1 MPTAKEIEQAHKTL
15 FDAGIAIRREVAGS
29 DYVDASLKRFSSDF
43 SKPLQSSLTEIGWG
57 WIWSRPGLTRKQ
69 RSLLNLGMLCALNR
83 SIELGV
89 HVRGALNN
97 GLSEV
102 EIREALLQVG
112 VYCGLV
118 SSILPLRR
126 YTFLTNVL
134 TRDSLPPWRLSGLPK
149 RSSTNTRK
157 TRSPRLSSKTTTPIM
172 EMECIQKFIP
182 SSSALTIS
190 PLMTFTCL
198 LTFGTMTH
206 SHGIGTEKKLSTVSC
221 VGSIERLRPLQH
233 P

>member
-15 FDAGIAIRREVAGS
+15 FDAGIEIRREVAGS

-118 SSILPLRR
+118 SLTLGTRR
-126 YTFLTNVL
+126 RLL
-134 TRDSLPPWRLSGLPK
+134 EPRADTRQPASLEAFRVAEDVINQYKKDAKPK
-149 RSSTNTRK
+149 
-157 TRSPRLSSKTTTPIM
+157 
-172 EMECIQKFIP
+172 
-182 SSSALTIS
+182 A
-190 PLMTFTCL
+190 
-198 LTFGTMTH
+198 
-206 SHGIGTEKKLSTVSC
+206 KL
-221 VGSIERLRPLQH
+221 
-233 P
+233 

>member
-1 MPTAKEIEQAHKTL
+1 MPTAKEIEEAHKTL
-15 FDAGIAIRREVAGS
+15 FDAGIEIRREVAGS
-29 DYVDASLKRFSSDF
+29 DYVDAALKRFSSDF

-83 SIELGV
+83 STELGV

-118 SSILPLRR
+118 SFARR
-126 YTFLTNVL
+126 
-134 TRDSLPPWRLSGLPK
+134 S
-149 RSSTNTRK
+149 
-157 TRSPRLSSKTTTPIM
+157 
-172 EMECIQKFIP
+172 
-182 SSSALTIS
+182 
-190 PLMTFTCL
+190 
-198 LTFGTMTH
+198 
-206 SHGIGTEKKLSTVSC
+206 
-221 VGSIERLRPLQH
+221 
-233 P
+233 